1 MMLPLQIH
9 RNRKFNLFVI
19 LNNEH
24 NHNQHPVYAFKFL
37 WFLSFLNMSFILPW
51 ESSRFTA
58 WRCRRQLPSREQNK
72 QINVTRYMSHVTLIN
87 DFWVKF
93 NIMCL
98 ENLDSCMIIFQ
109 VIIIGISMQLNIFP
123 RPVCDHLS
131 GSDQVFLD
139 DFVSA
144 RFLFDEFDD
153 WKVSPCSQQPALL
166 LFILSWLPVMPRNYG
181 LRR

>member
-1 MMLPLQIH
+1 MPIRGVIMSCFYLPA
-9 RNRKFNLFVI
+9 FS
-19 LNNEH
+19 
-24 NHNQHPVYAFKFL
+24 FKFL
-37 WFLSFLNMSFILPW
+37 WFLSSLNISFILPW
-51 ESSRFTA
+51 ESSLFTA
-58 WRCRRQLPSREQNK
+58 WRFRRQLPTREQNK

-109 VIIIGISMQLNIFP
+109 VIIIGISMQLNIFSQSSSVINSVAVP
-123 RPVCDHLS
+123 R
-131 GSDQVFLD
+131 LD

>member
-1 MMLPLQIH
+1 M
-9 RNRKFNLFVI
+9 
-19 LNNEH
+19 
-24 NHNQHPVYAFKFL
+24 
-37 WFLSFLNMSFILPW
+37 
-51 ESSRFTA
+51 FTA
-58 WRCRRQLPSREQNK
+58 WNCRRQLPTREQNE

-109 VIIIGISMQLNIFP
+109 VIIIGISMQLNIFSQSSSVINSVAVP
-123 RPVCDHLS
+123 R
-131 GSDQVFLD
+131 LD

-153 WKVSPCSQQPALL
+153 
-166 LFILSWLPVMPRNYG
+166 
-181 LRR
+181 

>member
-1 MMLPLQIH
+1 
-9 RNRKFNLFVI
+9 
-19 LNNEH
+19 
-24 NHNQHPVYAFKFL
+24 
-37 WFLSFLNMSFILPW
+37 
-51 ESSRFTA
+51 
-58 WRCRRQLPSREQNK
+58 
-72 QINVTRYMSHVTLIN
+72 MSHVTLII

-153 WKVSPCSQQPALL
+153 
-166 LFILSWLPVMPRNYG
+166 
-181 LRR
+181 